1 MPAQHLTSSVVF
13 MQSTPEQQ
21 LPQHQHCG
29 GPLGICVLTCL
40 PEIKLAGAPLCCWW
54 SSHTALIHAQFSAMC
69 SPYSY
74 CSPAQILALNE
85 GVCVVDV
92 LHAQIVVNRCGC
104 HAQDATRKQIGVGD
118 IVDVAAGRAK
128 GKSGTVKYIHR
139 QGLFLH
145 VRWAALPC
153 SVT

>member
-1 MPAQHLTSSVVF
+1 MKR
-13 MQSTPEQQ
+13 
-21 LPQHQHCG
+21 
-29 GPLGICVLTCL
+29 TC
-40 PEIKLAGAPLCCWW
+40 A
-54 SSHTALIHAQFSAMC
+54 
-69 SPYSY
+69 
-74 CSPAQILALNE
+74 
-85 GVCVVDV
+85 VDV
-92 LHAQIVVNRCGC
+92 LHAQALTTHCGC

-153 SVT
+153 SVSRVGAAHDSFRKACGCAVHIGRCVPVACN